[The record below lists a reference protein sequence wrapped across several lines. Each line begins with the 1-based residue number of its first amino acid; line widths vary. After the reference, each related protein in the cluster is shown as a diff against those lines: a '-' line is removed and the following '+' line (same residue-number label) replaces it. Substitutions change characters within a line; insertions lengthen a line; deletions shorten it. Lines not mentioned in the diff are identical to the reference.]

1 MVQPTCFADE
11 VLEEHKIDAESAE
24 ELLKD
29 ITRANRKPNYPESVF
44 FKQKMGWDEIR
55 VRDQLRRMHGVL
67 RNQAIAGTAADRQ
80 AQREEAETAAAVSE
94 KELPKIDEQ
103 MAKLQAKR
111 DAIEKDAR
119 LATRRCEES
128 NEAVRQLKL
137 PEALPKNVRDS
148 VAVSV
153 SEIENSIGHSV
164 HESASRIHELE
175 CCLDPSRYR
184 SESAYLEAL
193 RRSFRAAITDHIEGR
208 SLSYRLS
215 PEWPTIR
222 AGLVTELAELQSRLV
237 DMRAEHA
244 AAIEVAERPLG
255 FYVMAQ
261 PES

>member
-44 FKQKMGWDEIR
+44 FQQKMGWNEIA
-55 VRDQLRRMHGVL
+55 VRAELRRIHGVL
-67 RNQAIAGTAADRQ
+67 RLQAIAGSEADRQ
-80 AQREEAETAAAVSE
+80 AAQDECKTSADVLAKEEPKLTAKIAELQSKLEALQR
-94 KELPKIDEQ
+94 
-103 MAKLQAKR
+103 
-111 DAIEKDAR
+111 DAR
-119 LATRRCEES
+119 LSQKRAEDQS
-128 NEAVRQLKL
+128 DAVRQLKL

-193 RRSFRAAITDHIEGR
+193 RRSFRAAITDHVEGR
-208 SLSYRLS
+208 SLSFRLS
-215 PEWPTIR
+215 PEWSTIR
-222 AGLVTELAELQSRLV
+222 AGLVTELAELQSSLV
-237 DMRAEHA
+237 DMKAAHA
-244 AAIEVAERPLG
+244 VAIEVAERPLG